1 MDDAPTR
8 LRELVRHVRSKNAGP
23 FWVTI
28 DVFCGDESVYSRVVH
43 SRVTDPS
50 TIEELYGVE
59 RDDIQI
65 FGLPELHVI
74 KISFPRTVVQ
84 GALEDRDLHA
94 GQQYVPLSCLE
105 I

>member
-1 MDDAPTR
+1 MDDAPAR
-8 LRELVRHVRSKNAGP
+8 LRDLVRYVRSKNAGP

-28 DVFCGDESVYSRVVH
+28 DVFCGDESIYSRVAH
-43 SRVTDPS
+43 SRVTDPT
-50 TIEELYGVE
+50 TIAELYGAA

-65 FGLPELHVI
+65 FAIPDLHVI

-84 GALEDRDLHA
+84 GSLDDRDLHA
-94 GQQYVPLSCLE
+94 GQQYIPLSYLE

>member
-1 MDDAPTR
+1 MNDAPIQ
-8 LRELVRHVRSKNAGP
+8 LRNLVRQVRSKNAGP

-28 DVFCGDESVYSRVVH
+28 DIFCGDESIYSRVVH

-50 TIEELYGVE
+50 TIEELYGAN

-65 FGLPELHVI
+65 FGLPSLHAI

-84 GALEDRDLHA
+84 GSLEDRDLHA
-94 GQQYVPLSCLE
+94 GQQFLPLSCLE

>member
-1 MDDAPTR
+1 MDDAPAR
-8 LRELVRHVRSKNAGP
+8 LRDLVRYVRSKNAGP

-28 DVFCGDESVYSRVVH
+28 DVFCGDESIYSRVAH
-43 SRVTDPS
+43 SRVTDPT
-50 TIEELYGVE
+50 TIAELYGAA

-65 FGLPELHVI
+65 FAIPDLHVI

-84 GALEDRDLHA
+84 GSLDDRDLHA
-94 GQQYVPLSCLE
+94 GQQYIPLSCIE

>member
-1 MDDAPTR
+1 MDDAQAR
-8 LRELVRHVRSKNAGP
+8 LCDLVRYVRSKNAGP

-28 DVFCGDESVYSRVVH
+28 DVFCGDESIYSRVAH
-43 SRVTDPS
+43 SRVTDPT
-50 TIEELYGVE
+50 TIAELYGAA

-65 FGLPELHVI
+65 FALPDLHVI

-84 GALEDRDLHA
+84 GSLDDRDLHA
-94 GQQYVPLSCLE
+94 GQQYIPLSCLE

>member
-1 MDDAPTR
+1 MDDAPIQ
-8 LRELVRHVRSKNAGP
+8 LRDLARHVRSKNAGP

-28 DVFCGDESVYSRVVH
+28 DVFCGNESIYSRVVH

-50 TIEELYGVE
+50 TIEELYGAK
-59 RDDIQI
+59 RDDIQV
-65 FGLPELHVI
+65 FGLPDLHVI

-84 GALEDRDLHA
+84 GSLEDRDLHA